1 MVLWHQTPIG
11 LPVDGRRLLLYTMR
25 VSFQSWGNRNGRLS
39 MTALRVSVVHDRFS
53 FSIQKLG
60 GGEISRISLLCSGFL
75 GFELLANHFSYD
87 VIRVDSHFFFKKHT
101 AFNCDPRIVNFLF
114 SHVFICFSLSLSF
127 SFQTANRQLEDPKPE
142 VRRPCWSNSDSFL
155 SISSSMLTINLF

>member
-1 MVLWHQTPIG
+1 
-11 LPVDGRRLLLYTMR
+11 MR

-87 VIRVDSHFFFKKHT
+87 VIRVDSHFFFFKHT

-114 SHVFICFSLSLSF
+114 SHVFICFSLSLSLF
-127 SFQTANRQLEDPKPE
+127 HFKLQTGSWRIQNRKFADHVEVILIPFYRLAVVCSPLTSFKMITFA
-142 VRRPCWSNSDSFL
+142 
-155 SISSSMLTINLF
+155 SIIIL